1 MGFLKPKVPKVAPAP
16 LPPRVAQTPLDAK
29 AFAGNKDEVSGLA
42 GSLIS
47 TSTRGLRRKAD
58 TERVSLIGGY

>member
-1 MGFLKPKVPKVAPAP
+1 MGFLKPKAPKVAPAP
-16 LPPRVAQTPLDAK
+16 LPPHLATQPLDAK
-29 AFAGNKDEVSGLA
+29 SFSGGPNEVAGLA

-58 TERVSLIGGY
+58 TERTSLLGGY